1 MAARTPGPWT
11 FSTHP
16 QPNGC
21 PIIGARGL
29 MIAMLTHSI
38 NHDDQRE
45 TAIANAK
52 LIAAAPELMDAL
64 TALVMNID
72 AGGATLGA
80 MAYARAI
87 IAKVTS

>member
-1 MAARTPGPWT
+1 
-11 FSTHP
+11 
-16 QPNGC
+16 
-21 PIIGARGL
+21 

-80 MAYARAI
+80 MVDARAI
-87 IAKVTS
+87 IAKATS